1 MYDDI
6 ILFVKVIK
14 IGSFTKASKTL
25 GITHSTI
32 TRRIQRLETGLGTTL
47 IHRST
52 RFFNLSAFGEQVY
65 NIFCDSETEFENKVA
80 SLKQNCTD
88 VGGEL
93 NVAIPPCFTS
103 SILAPYLLQF
113 SNSNPELKINIS
125 TAYHNVNL
133 LQDNFD
139 LAIVNQRPTQ
149 PSQKI
154 KLLYK
159 SKMIL
164 YCSASYVQE
173 QRLPTTVEELG
184 KKLIIGIKLPDSPPS
199 KHLTMRNIHTGNEAK
214 IELQNRIVQPL
225 YNTIDPIVMTGEAIG
240 IGLDTALKEHLES
253 GEIIQILPEYDIH
266 GFDYYLLTPS
276 GKVPS
281 RTKLFI
287 NFINDCMN
295 KFDFAQ
301 NNKAMCA

>member
-14 IGSFTKASKTL
+14 IGSFTKASRTL
-25 GITHSTI
+25 GITLSTI
-32 TRRIQRLETGLGTTL
+32 TRRIQRLEVGLGTTL
-47 IHRST
+47 IHRNT
-52 RFFNLSAFGEQVY
+52 RFFNLSTFGEEVY
-65 NIFCDSETEFENKVA
+65 TIFCDHETEFENKIA
-80 SLKQNCTD
+80 LLKQNCID
-88 VGGEL
+88 VGGEI

-103 SILAPYLLQF
+103 SILAPYLIQF
-113 SNSNPELKINIS
+113 SKLNPELKINIS
-125 TAYHNVNL
+125 TIYHNVNL
-133 LQDNFD
+133 MQDNFD

-149 PSQKI
+149 PSQRI

-164 YCSASYVQE
+164 YCSASYIQE
-173 QRLPTTVEELG
+173 QVLPTTIEELE
-184 KKLIIGIKLPDSPPS
+184 KKFIIGIKLPDSPPS
-199 KHLTMRNIHTGNEAK
+199 KYLTIRNIHTGHETQ
-214 IELQNRIVQPL
+214 IEPQNRIVRTIH
-225 YNTIDPIVMTGEAIG
+225 NTIDPIVMTGEAIG
-240 IGLDTALKEHLES
+240 IGLDTIIKPYLES

-266 GFDYYLLTPS
+266 GFNYYLLTPS

-287 NFINDCMN
+287 KFINDCMN
-295 KFDFAQ
+295 KLESIQ